1 MKPCREKT
9 AMARVAAWVL
19 GCLLV
24 LFPGASPLSS
34 QTGAT
39 EEPAQP
45 WEPSPEPPPRGVF
58 LPCGAASAAEAA
70 RMRLRVE
77 LPPVPAYPPGGE
89 IPEELHD
96 RLVYLDEETG
106 DLVVSFPLYPDFEGL
121 EPGQEIVGGRV
132 VQRVPSGIAS
142 CPSLSVAIYQPG
154 DPRTQGYVYR
164 YHIQNLPQ
172 AGKPIGQIL
181 LSVPLKQQ
189 EMLLSGLVKP
199 YGWGVKDWELP
210 AARVEGRAKAM
221 SSSWGEAYRQEV
233 RHSMLRRR
241 VNWHAHRAK
250 YDIAQGKALEPFG
263 FTTEA
268 RPGIVRAY
276 VIVATLISRRANWAD
291 DLRGQLWAFQF
302 NEINSLSISTI
313 GPKFSP
319 DADKRLIAVDFLG
332 SLEELIEAGELEG
345 ESPFIR
351 KVLPLLETVASSGGV
366 VEAAAWP
373 AEAETDF
380 QAEILMALRLSLGE

>member
-1 MKPCREKT
+1 
-9 AMARVAAWVL
+9 MARAAAWVL

-24 LFPGASPLSS
+24 LFPGTSPLVA
-34 QTGAT
+34 QTGEI
-39 EEPAQP
+39 EEPAHP

-70 RMRLRVE
+70 RMQLRVE

-106 DLVVSFPLYPDFEGL
+106 DLVLSFPSYPGEEL
-121 EPGQEIVGGRV
+121 EPGQELVVGRV

-154 DPRTQGYVYR
+154 DPRTRGYIYR
-164 YHIQNLPQ
+164 YRIQNLPQ
-172 AGKPIGQIL
+172 AGKPIGEL
-181 LSVPLKQQ
+181 LLPVTLKQQ
-189 EMLLSGLVKP
+189 EMPLFGLVQP
-199 YGWGVKDWELP
+199 HGWGVDDWELP
-210 AARVEGRAKAM
+210 AERVEQRAKAM
-221 SSSWGEAYRQEV
+221 SSSWGEDYRREV
-233 RHSMLRRR
+233 RHTMLRRR
-241 VNWHAHRAK
+241 IRWYSPRAK
-250 YDIAQGKALEPFG
+250 YNIAQGKALEPFG

-268 RPGIVRAY
+268 LPGIVRAY
-276 VIVATLISRRANWAD
+276 VVGKPSLISTSGNWGW
-291 DLRGQLWAFQF
+291 DLREQLWAFKF
-302 NEINSLSISTI
+302 DEVNSLSMSTL

-319 DADKRLIAVDFLG
+319 DTDKRLIAVDFLG

-351 KVLPLLETVASSGGV
+351 KVLPLLETVAGGDA

-373 AEAETDF
+373 SEAETDF
-380 QAEILMALRLSLGE
+380 QAELLMALRLSLEE